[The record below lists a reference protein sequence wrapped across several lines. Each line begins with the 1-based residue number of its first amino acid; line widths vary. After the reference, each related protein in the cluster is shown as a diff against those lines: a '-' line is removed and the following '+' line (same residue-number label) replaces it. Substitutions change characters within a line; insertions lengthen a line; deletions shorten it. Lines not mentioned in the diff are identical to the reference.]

1 MPSAVI
7 YGKPG
12 EQFQTDQYKR
22 HNFGTKMYINDRVYV
37 YAQMGGTAGVAGK
50 LYQSEVPT
58 AHWNTVT
65 ADTARAA
72 GATAISATIGA
83 TATVQDEFDEGY
95 IVIEDDAG
103 EGHMYHVGRAW
114 KPGDASAAT
123 SSSGI
128 QTINLISGESVQVA
142 ITTSTTMSFFKNKL
156 DEVIIHLSPP
166 TAAVVGLAVAAVTA
180 NYYCWLQTHGPA
192 AVLCDG
198 TLVAGKGVR
207 ASEDDDGAVAAL
219 DVSDDRDEPLL
230 GSVIDIG
237 ADTEFA
243 TINLQIP

>member
-1 MPSAVI
+1 
-7 YGKPG
+7 
-12 EQFQTDQYKR
+12 
-22 HNFGTKMYINDRVYV
+22 
-37 YAQMGGTAGVAGK
+37 
-50 LYQSEVPT
+50 
-58 AHWNTVT
+58 
-65 ADTARAA
+65 
-72 GATAISATIGA
+72 
-83 TATVQDEFDEGY
+83 
-95 IVIEDDAG
+95 
-103 EGHMYHVGRAW
+103 MYHVGRAW

-123 SSSGI
+123 DSSGI

-156 DEVIIHLSPP
+156 DEVIIHPSPP

-207 ASEDDDGAVAAL
+207 ASEDDDGGVAAL

-237 ADTEFA
+237 TDTEFA